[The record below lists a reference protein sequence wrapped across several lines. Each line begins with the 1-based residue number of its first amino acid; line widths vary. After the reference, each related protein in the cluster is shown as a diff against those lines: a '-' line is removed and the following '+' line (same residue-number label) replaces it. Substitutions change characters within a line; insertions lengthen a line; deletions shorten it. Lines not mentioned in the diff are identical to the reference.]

1 MHHIVF
7 SYHEF
12 RELCVFREET
22 GDWCEMT
29 ISAIEN
35 VAADFMIPGH
45 RVIWDQ
51 GSRGPAP
58 PGHHYQLSTI
68 QCQTQLKLF
77 SHFNWRRRF
86 WIINKTNFYS
96 SCFFVYVLAINP
108 YLVGAKLSQF
118 SLLLTQHFSRIWTIS
133 VWTTLTV
140 SSFHHMVQ
148 INVHSKIILFIFFSF
163 QVRIGTFS
171 ISTPLYGTGK

>member
-1 MHHIVF
+1 MHIVF

-12 RELCVFREET
+12 RELCVFREGT

-58 PGHHYQLSTI
+58 PRWSPLSALHYSMSNTIENIFQFQLM
-68 QCQTQLKLF
+68 K
-77 SHFNWRRRF
+77 
-86 WIINKTNFYS
+86 K
-96 SCFFVYVLAINP
+96 FFL
-108 YLVGAKLSQF
+108 
-118 SLLLTQHFSRIWTIS
+118 
-133 VWTTLTV
+133 
-140 SSFHHMVQ
+140 
-148 INVHSKIILFIFFSF
+148 KIIPLF
-163 QVRIGTFS
+163 
-171 ISTPLYGTGK
+171 

>member
-77 SHFNWRRRF
+77 SHFNWWRRFF

-96 SCFFVYVLAINP
+96 SCFFCLCSGDKSISCW
-108 YLVGAKLSQF
+108 SQAFSVQFTIDSALFKNLNHF
-118 SLLLTQHFSRIWTIS
+118 SLNNTDCEFIS
-133 VWTTLTV
+133 P
-140 SSFHHMVQ
+140 H
-148 INVHSKIILFIFFSF
+148 
-163 QVRIGTFS
+163 G
-171 ISTPLYGTGK
+171 PD

>member
-1 MHHIVF
+1 MHIVF

-12 RELCVFREET
+12 RELCVFREGT

-58 PGHHYQLSTI
+58 PRWSPLSALHYSMSNTIVKSEVPKSQSQDQKDLGWHNNHMGHHHPITF
-68 QCQTQLKLF
+68 K
-77 SHFNWRRRF
+77 HEG
-86 WIINKTNFYS
+86 
-96 SCFFVYVLAINP
+96 VL
-108 YLVGAKLSQF
+108 Q
-118 SLLLTQHFSRIWTIS
+118 
-133 VWTTLTV
+133 
-140 SSFHHMVQ
+140 
-148 INVHSKIILFIFFSF
+148 
-163 QVRIGTFS
+163 
-171 ISTPLYGTGK
+171 